1 MYVNPIYY
9 GKLPQSKPSSIRKQ
23 TLLICALTSI
33 GFFGIVFAI
42 ESISNSH
49 QALSAGRRGCLH
61 VNGSA
66 YAHSNGQP
74 VMLLHQSTNKSH

>member
-1 MYVNPIYY
+1 M
-9 GKLPQSKPSSIRKQ
+9 KQ
-23 TLLICALTSI
+23 TLLICALTPI

-49 QALSAGRRGCLH
+49 QAGRRGCLH